1 MAKPRK
7 PAKTKSR
14 QTTRGGSSPK
24 SNQDKGGI
32 VSSPRKQQLKAKLG
46 PMSRNHKRRST
57 WFQARAAWPLREAPV
72 QALVRERDRVE
83 STLAPA
89 PGTAQWENVG
99 PTNIGGRITSLV
111 CDPAKPDS
119 FWAGAAGGGVWQST
133 DAGRTWKALWHLQSV
148 LNVGSLAI
156 HPTNPKILYCGTG
169 EANLSADSYAGV
181 GIYRTTNGGKTWRL
195 FASSKKT
202 GIPSRIGVIA
212 IDPRDPNHIRIGGIG
227 FGRVSPQETGF
238 GGMYTSRDAGKTWTR
253 ETFISAQN
261 YWCHSIVFHPTQPQ
275 RIFATFTAQGT
286 SNGIWRTT
294 DGGATWAHLTNG
306 LPAPA
311 KFNRATIALAPS
323 NPDVLYLQ
331 VADQGESVLGVFRST
346 DGGNTWKNIAGTHF
360 SDEGQMTYGNSIVVH
375 PNDPNYVLCGG
386 VDLHRTANG
395 GGKWQ
400 QVSRWDSDR
409 GKPDYAHA
417 DHHALLMPAAAP
429 GRVYDG
435 NDGGV
440 DVSDDG
446 GRTWQNRSAGLA
458 ATMYYDLDV
467 APSDPLSFGGGA
479 QDNGTLVTTT
489 GGSNDHFEILGGDG
503 GWMVYHPARAN
514 QIYAS
519 YYNMNIYRF
528 RGSALLDVSP
538 PAPKAEKEKVW
549 MVFITLDQNKPSTIF
564 TGSTRVWRSKNDGT
578 SWQAVSGFL
587 DGSPISAI
595 EVAPADSQRIY
606 VGTENGGFFRS
617 LDGGATW
624 SPNMAGPELP
634 AVTITRLETSPVNAD
649 VLFVTIANF
658 GNSHVFR
665 SDDGGATWH
674 DVDRGRLPDV
684 PHHAIAIP
692 PDEPQTVYVCND
704 AGVHVSHD
712 LGGAWSSLKRNL
724 PNTMC
729 VDLVYHQGAGTLT
742 TATYGRSLWRLKV
755 RAN

>member
-1 MAKPRK
+1 MAKSRK
-7 PAKTKSR
+7 PATNRTQQTKRGASSR
-14 QTTRGGSSPK
+14 K
-24 SNQDKGGI
+24 SAQVSGAI
-32 VSSPRKQQLKAKLG
+32 VSGPRKQQLKTKLG

-57 WFQARAAWPLREAPV
+57 WFQTRAAWPLREARV
-72 QALVRERDRVE
+72 QTLVRERERVE
-83 STLAPA
+83 SALAPA
-89 PGTAQWENVG
+89 PGTAQWESVG
-99 PTNIGGRITSLV
+99 PTNIGGRITALV

-119 FWAGAAGGGVWQST
+119 LWAGAAGGGVWQST
-133 DAGRTWKALWHLQSV
+133 DAGRTWKSLWHLQSV

-181 GIYRTTNGGKTWRL
+181 GIYRTTNGGKTWQL

-212 IDPRDPNHIRIGGIG
+212 IDPSDPRHIRIGGIG
-227 FGRVSPQETGF
+227 FGRVSPQDEGM

-261 YWCHSIVFHPTQPQ
+261 YWCHSIVFHPTQPK
-275 RIFATFTAQGT
+275 RIFATVTAQGT
-286 SNGIWRTT
+286 RNGIWRTT
-294 DGGATWAHLTNG
+294 DGGATWKQLTNA
-306 LPAPA
+306 LPAAPN
-311 KFNRATIALAPS
+311 FDRATVALAPS

-331 VADQGESVLGVFRST
+331 AAAHAESVLGVFRSS
-346 DGGNTWKNIAGTHF
+346 DGGDTWKNIAGTHF
-360 SDEGQMTYGNSIVVH
+360 SSEGQMTYGNSIVVH
-375 PNDPNYVLCGG
+375 PNDPNHVICGG
-386 VDLHRTANG
+386 VDLHRTTNG
-395 GGKWQ
+395 GGTWQ
-400 QVSRWDSDR
+400 KVSHWDADR
-409 GKPDYAHA
+409 GTSGYAHA

-440 DVSDDG
+440 DVSEDG
-446 GRTWQNRSAGLA
+446 GGTWKNRSAGLA

-467 APSDPLSFGGGA
+467 APSNPLSFGGGA
-479 QDNGTLVTTT
+479 QDNGTIVTTT
-489 GGSNDHFEILGGDG
+489 GGTDDHFEILGGDG
-503 GWMVYHPARAN
+503 GWMVYHPTNAN

-528 RGSALLDVSP
+528 RGQAFKDVSP
-538 PAPKAEKEKVW
+538 PAPDAEKEKVW
-549 MVFITLDQNKPSTIF
+549 MVQITLDQNNPSTVF
-564 TGSTRVWRSKNDGT
+564 VGSTRVWRSKDDGA
-578 SWQAVSGFL
+578 SWKAISNVL
-587 DGSPISAI
+587 DSSPISAL

-624 SPNMAGPELP
+624 SPNMAGAELP
-634 AVTITRLETSPVNAD
+634 SVTITRLETSPVNAD
-649 VLFVTIANF
+649 VLFATAANF

-665 SDDGGATWH
+665 SDDGGANWH

-684 PHHAIAIP
+684 PHHAVVVS
-692 PDEPQTVYVCND
+692 PDEPRTVYVSSD
-704 AGVHVSHD
+704 AGIHVSRD
-712 LGGAWSSLKRNL
+712 LGGTWNSLKRNL

-729 VDLVYHQGAGTLT
+729 VDLVYNQGAGTLT

-755 RAN
+755 RA